1 MNNPRTIF
9 TLYKQ
14 SHGNT
19 DAWDTF
25 STLEDA
31 LAEVAD
37 CAPLNW
43 DDWYIEVSI
52 RQIIFS
58 KEQSI

>member
-14 SHGNT
+14 SHGIT
-19 DAWDTF
+19 DEWDTF

-37 CAPLNW
+37 CVPLNW
-43 DDWYIEVSI
+43 DDWFIEVSI
-52 RQIIFS
+52 CKIIFS
-58 KEQSI
+58 KEDV